1 MPKSDPMAPAGFR
14 FALADSI
21 GFLNP
26 DHWDRVAAHSG
37 LFLSRPFLQLLEH
50 HLPGNLSTHYAIVYA
65 DDRPVAIVVAQSL
78 EIRVADLSRGSFP
91 EMTPGFWHS
100 LGEAS
105 QRSISRVRKRVLL
118 YDNLL
123 LWPFREG
130 TVPAVAPGELWPDVA
145 SDLWHRFRHLL
156 KVAERAAE
164 LPVAWVHLRF
174 LVCGNLLSMGPHG
187 AAFGEDEDP
196 VRLWPAVVEALNRIR
211 RSSTIFGES
220 DMVMIKDLTD
230 EQAGAGAALRNSNFR
245 RFEMEPNMVL
255 QLKPS
260 WASFDDCLNDMKSG
274 YRSRIRKTLQSLDE
288 SGISLERIIPEQVEA
303 ASAEIYGLYHQ
314 VHDRKKLR
322 LATIGEKWIP
332 ALARHYQNDFCTVV
346 VRPKE
351 RGKILGFITL
361 IRDGDSAFGYYMG
374 FDKAGAAR
382 GLPLYVSLVYAGVA
396 QAIEMRASRL
406 VLGRTALGPKAQIG
420 AKPQAMYGY
429 LRHRSS
435 VLNLAVPSILAVLPA
450 PKQAPDRHPFKK

>member
-1 MPKSDPMAPAGFR
+1 MSKSDPVAPAGFR

-21 GFLNP
+21 AFLNP

-37 LFLSRPFLQLLEH
+37 LFLSRPFLRLLEH
-50 HLPGNLSTHYAIVYA
+50 HRPGNLSTHYAIVYA
-65 DDRPVAIVVAQSL
+65 DDRPVATVVAQSL
-78 EIRVADLSRGSFP
+78 EIRVADLSRGSFA

-123 LWPFREG
+123 LWPLREEA
-130 TVPAVAPGELWPDVA
+130 VPAVAPGELWPDVA
-145 SDLWHRFRHLL
+145 LNLWHRFRYLL

-174 LVCGNLLSMGPHG
+174 LVCGNLLSTGPHG
-187 AAFGEDEDP
+187 VAFGEDEDR

-230 EQAGAGAALRNSNFR
+230 EQAGAGAALRKSNFR
-245 RFEMEPNMVL
+245 RFETEPNMVL

-260 WASFDDCLNDMKSG
+260 WASFDDCLNDMKSA

-288 SGISLERIIPEQVEA
+288 SGIVLERITPEQVEDA
-303 ASAEIYGLYHQ
+303 AVEIYGLYHQ

-332 ALARHYQNDFCTVV
+332 ALARHYQNDFRTVV
-346 VRPKE
+346 ARAKE
-351 RGKILGFITL
+351 GGKILGFVTL

-382 GLPLYVSLVYAGVA
+382 GLPLYVSLVYACVA
-396 QAIEMRASRL
+396 QAIEMRASRV

-420 AKPQAMYGY
+420 AKPQAMYDY

>member
-1 MPKSDPMAPAGFR
+1 
-14 FALADSI
+14 
-21 GFLNP
+21 
-26 DHWDRVAAHSG
+26 
-37 LFLSRPFLQLLEH
+37 
-50 HLPGNLSTHYAIVYA
+50 
-65 DDRPVAIVVAQSL
+65 
-78 EIRVADLSRGSFP
+78 
-91 EMTPGFWHS
+91 
-100 LGEAS
+100 
-105 QRSISRVRKRVLL
+105 
-118 YDNLL
+118 
-123 LWPFREG
+123 
-130 TVPAVAPGELWPDVA
+130 
-145 SDLWHRFRHLL
+145 
-156 KVAERAAE
+156 
-164 LPVAWVHLRF
+164 LRF
-174 LVCGNLLSMGPHG
+174 LVCGNLLSTGPHG
-187 AAFGEDEDP
+187 VAFAQGEDP
-196 VRLWPAVVEALNRIR
+196 SRLWPAVVEALYRIR

-220 DMVMIKDLTD
+220 DMLMIKDLTD

-245 RFEMEPNMVL
+245 RFETEPNMVL
-255 QLKPS
+255 HLQRS
-260 WASFDDCLNDMKSG
+260 WASFDDCLNDMKSA

-288 SGISLERIIPEQVEA
+288 SGIVLERITPEQVEA
-303 ASAEIYGLYHQ
+303 GAAEIYGLYHQ